1 MTKHRI
7 QTPQAKRL
15 REQGLAHATA
25 HALSGLARKV
35 YAEQAGISVY
45 KLDYWRTLAMRLGTL
60 TDTPVLSSIPLPTKT
75 TASPALFVEISRAA
89 HKAPVSAELN
99 APTANPRL
107 ATPTIELHLGGLWQG
122 HHLSLPANIESRW
135 LASLLEALPT
145 QTTGCDRPAPQ
156 RITTVRQTTQKQ
168 VPS

>member
-45 KLDYWRTLAMRLGTL
+45 KLDYWCTLA
-60 TDTPVLSSIPLPTKT
+60 
-75 TASPALFVEISRAA
+75 
-89 HKAPVSAELN
+89 
-99 APTANPRL
+99 
-107 ATPTIELHLGGLWQG
+107 
-122 HHLSLPANIESRW
+122 
-135 LASLLEALPT
+135 
-145 QTTGCDRPAPQ
+145 
-156 RITTVRQTTQKQ
+156 KQ
-168 VPS
+168 SWG

>member
-45 KLDYWRTLAMRLGTL
+45 KLDYWRTLEIGR
-60 TDTPVLSSIPLPTKT
+60 
-75 TASPALFVEISRAA
+75 ASCRERVC
-89 HKAPVSAELN
+89 
-99 APTANPRL
+99 L
-107 ATPTIELHLGGLWQG
+107 A
-122 HHLSLPANIESRW
+122 
-135 LASLLEALPT
+135 
-145 QTTGCDRPAPQ
+145 
-156 RITTVRQTTQKQ
+156 V
-168 VPS
+168 

>member
-45 KLDYWRTLAMRLGTL
+45 KLDYWRTLARRLGML
-60 TDTPVLSSIPLPTKT
+60 ADTPISSSAPLPTKA
-75 TASPALFVEISRAA
+75 TASPALFVEINRAA
-89 HKAPVSAELN
+89 HNAPVSTELD

-135 LASLLEALPT
+135 LASLLDALPT

-156 RITTVRQTTQKQ
+156 RITTVRPATQRQ
-168 VPS
+168 APS

>member
-45 KLDYWRTLAMRLGTL
+45 KLDYWRTLARRLGML
-60 TDTPVLSSIPLPTKT
+60 ADTPISPSAPLPTKA
-75 TASPALFVEISRAA
+75 TASPAVFIEINRAA
-89 HKAPVSAELN
+89 HNAPVSAELN
-99 APTANPRL
+99 APAANRRS
-107 ATPTIELHLGGLWQG
+107 ATPTIELHL
-122 HHLSLPANIESRW
+122 
-135 LASLLEALPT
+135 
-145 QTTGCDRPAPQ
+145 C
-156 RITTVRQTTQKQ
+156 
-168 VPS
+168 